1 MLESLYC
8 ALIVYVPACSGLS
21 GRLIDAVPRLL
32 RNWNVPATEPLG
44 RVTLNT
50 TPPVGDAP
58 VLLVTVAVIVGAP
71 LVRVGFCE
79 LVSVVVVGI
88 SCAGAAAGTSR
99 ALSAAPTKASAQ
111 KGTIARSSTA
121 RQRPTH
127 PPGPARAAYRAD
139 ARVF

>member
-58 VLLVTVAVIVGAP
+58 VLLVTVAVVVGPP
-71 LVRVGFCE
+71 LVRGGCCE
-79 LVSVVVVGI
+79 LGSEPALFTPSAVASRERPSVGCPP
-88 SCAGAAAGTSR
+88 S
-99 ALSAAPTKASAQ
+99 PAS
-111 KGTIARSSTA
+111 
-121 RQRPTH
+121 
-127 PPGPARAAYRAD
+127 
-139 ARVF
+139 

>member
-58 VLLVTVAVIVGAP
+58 VLLVAVAVVVGAP
-71 LVRVGFCE
+71 LVGGGFCVLGSE
-79 LVSVVVVGI
+79 AAVGTTFA
-88 SCAGAAAGTSR
+88 SLNRERLHA
-99 ALSAAPTKASAQ
+99 ASAPYP
-111 KGTIARSSTA
+111 S
-121 RQRPTH
+121 
-127 PPGPARAAYRAD
+127 
-139 ARVF
+139 

>member
-71 LVRVGFCE
+71 LGRGGFCE
-79 LVSVVVVGI
+79 LVSEAAVVTT
-88 SCAGAAAGTSR
+88 AAGV
-99 ALSAAPTKASAQ
+99 
-111 KGTIARSSTA
+111 A
-121 RQRPTH
+121 RQRLRGGSRPS
-127 PPGPARAAYRAD
+127 RSL
-139 ARVF
+139 